1 MFKVLLFLP
10 LVFITTGNSFAETN
24 KCNLITDDAERL
36 ICYDEKFPV
45 EKSAKQVALDKLKE
59 DLNAGEWF
67 VNKAKSKADDSV
79 EVIMSVTG
87 KDSTF
92 CPFKKKP
99 HQLTLRCIE
108 NKTSLVLTFGGCFVS
123 GINGG
128 GRVLLRHDK
137 EQAININMTE
147 STDNKALGLWSGGKS
162 IPVIKRLLEKKSLY
176 VRATPFN
183 DSPVETTYNIAGLK
197 NAIKPLRAACGW

>member
-1 MFKVLLFLP
+1 MRS
-10 LVFITTGNSFAETN
+10 IIE
-24 KCNLITDDAERL
+24 LITARSPEGSCPCCGDDAERL

-45 EKSAKQVALDKLKE
+45 EKSAKQVALDRLKE

-67 VNKAKSKADDSV
+67 INKTKSKADDS
-79 EVIMSVTG
+79 EQIIISVTG

-92 CPFKKKP
+92 CPFKKNP

-108 NKTSLVLTFGGCFVS
+108 NKTSLVLTFGGCFMADT
-123 GINGG
+123 NDR
-128 GRVLLRHDK
+128 GRVLLRPDK
-137 EQAININMTE
+137 EQAISINMIE
-147 STDNKALGLWSGGKS
+147 STNNKALGLWSGGKS

-176 VRATPFN
+176 VRATPFSN
-183 DSPVETTYNIAGLK
+183 SPVETTYNIAGLK